1 MIKITAKA
9 IVKEENRDLYLKVA
23 SILTKASR
31 NEEGNISY
39 GLFQGTKNPSTLT
52 FIEEWESFEA
62 IKIHEESEHFKVN
75 ILKLIELA
83 ESIDINLYNQVV

>member
-9 IVKEENRDLYLKVA
+9 IVKEESRDLYLKVA

-39 GLFQGTKNPSTLT
+39 GLFQDTKNPSTLT

-62 IKIHEESEHFKVN
+62 IKIHEESEHFKTN
-75 ILKLIELA
+75 ISKLIELA
-83 ESIDINLYNQVV
+83 ESIDINLYNQVI

>member
-9 IVKEENRDLYLKVA
+9 NVKEENRALYLEVA
-23 SILTKASR
+23 SILAKASR
-31 NEEGNISY
+31 KEEGNISY

-75 ILKLIELA
+75 IEKLIELA
-83 ESIDINLYNQVV
+83 ESVDINLYNQVV